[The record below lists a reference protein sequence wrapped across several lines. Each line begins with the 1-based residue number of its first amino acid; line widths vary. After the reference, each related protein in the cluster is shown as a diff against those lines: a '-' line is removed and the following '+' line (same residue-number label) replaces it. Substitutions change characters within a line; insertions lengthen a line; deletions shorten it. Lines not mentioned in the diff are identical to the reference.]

1 VVDALQNITLENVVG
16 GDAGKTAFS
25 TISFGQSEGLLKIS
39 GDITAAIKIVANRTS
54 GDFSDKEVSIERTG
68 ISTVNDLEVLGLVE
82 TLSLGGVLD
91 EDLILFTTG
100 GSNDQL
106 DLYASYESSGRDFL
120 HQRERTTDFIFTSSS
135 SYQIV
140 DRATET
146 VLSERTWSLGEPI
159 SYGVIALSIEGQPN
173 VGDVFSVDGNRSGV
187 ASNENALRVADL
199 EELGLASDG
208 KSLKESY
215 FSILTQAGNSAR
227 RAEVSREALDVV
239 YQQSVQAKDSKVG
252 VNLDEEA
259 AELIRFQQAYQ
270 ASAKVMQMAN
280 QLFDSILRI

>member
-1 VVDALQNITLENVVG
+1 M
-16 GDAGKTAFS
+16 
-25 TISFGQSEGLLKIS
+25 
-39 GDITAAIKIVANRTS
+39 
-54 GDFSDKEVSIERTG
+54 
-68 ISTVNDLEVLGLVE
+68 
-82 TLSLGGVLD
+82 
-91 EDLILFTTG
+91 
-100 GSNDQL
+100 
-106 DLYASYESSGRDFL
+106 

-140 DRATET
+140 DRATKT

-208 KSLKESY
+208 KSLKEGY